1 MGAGMDVL
9 STIQAIQDGDRDAF
23 ADLVKAHQD
32 MLLAYA
38 AFRVPDSDLVE
49 EIVQQTFIRAYEQ
62 ISEYDSSRE
71 FGIWLRAIC
80 KYVILAELKRASQ
93 AQRNIKN
100 YQSEI
105 RHRLVTASI
114 ERCEAELEERPSK
127 LEHCMRRLQEKARS
141 LIEFR
146 YALQLPV
153 EEVAKRLGMSVSH
166 AAVSLF
172 RVRGALRKCM
182 ERSMDGAPENAEGV
196 VP

>member
-1 MGAGMDVL
+1 MNTVA
-9 STIQAIQDGDRDAF
+9 TIQAVQSGDRDAY
-23 ADLVKAHQD
+23 AELVTAYQD

-62 ISEYDSSRE
+62 ISDYDTGRD
-71 FGIWLRAIC
+71 FGIWLRTIC
-80 KYVILAELKRASQ
+80 KYVMLAELKRVAQ
-93 AQRNIKN
+93 TQRNIKS

-105 RHRLVTASI
+105 RHRLVRASI
-114 ERCEAELEERPSK
+114 ERCEVEITERPSK
-127 LEHCMRRLQEKARS
+127 LEQCLQRLQEKARS

-182 ERSMDGAPENAEGV
+182 ERSPESTPENIEGV
-196 VP
+196 IS

>member
-1 MGAGMDVL
+1 MGKEMDMVA
-9 STIQAIQDGDRDAF
+9 TIQAVQNGDRDAF
-23 ADLVKAHQD
+23 SELVKAQQD

-62 ISEYDSSRE
+62 ISEYDTSRD

-80 KYVILAELKRASQ
+80 KYVILAELKRVTQ

-105 RHRLVTASI
+105 RHRLVRASI
-114 ERCEAELEERPSK
+114 ERCESEIAERPSQ
-127 LEHCMRRLQEKARS
+127 LEQCMQRLQEKARS

-146 YALQLPV
+146 YSLQLPV
-153 EEVAKRLGMSVSH
+153 EEVARRLGMSVSH

-182 ERSMDGAPENAEGV
+182 ERSPEGV
-196 VP
+196 DGVIS